1 MIEYNDS
8 PFIKYC
14 RRRPSNPGGEK
25 WGEWMRWRGCW
36 EGRFGWRGNTNPRN
50 HRSRTSHWKLRG
62 AGREG
67 FGKCVHFVP
76 CTMLYHTLCTMTA
89 RPQNL
94 DIKEWMSRQNSIWS
108 SLHGEEQI
116 INIHLVR
123 LDKREISSDLQNHNF
138 FPFMLFLW
146 KWKCWL
152 YYLELCTIT

>member
-1 MIEYNDS
+1 MPSLYCYHSLQTAFITLSLETVCTAMTTQLLIWSPYKISRAPICEMIEYKDS
-8 PFIKYC
+8 PFIKCC

-50 HRSRTSHWKLRG
+50 HRSRTSHWKPRG

-76 CTMLYHTLCTMTA
+76 CTMLYHTLCTIIA

-108 SLHGEEQI
+108 SLHGEE
-116 INIHLVR
+116 
-123 LDKREISSDLQNHNF
+123 
-138 FPFMLFLW
+138 
-146 KWKCWL
+146 
-152 YYLELCTIT
+152 